1 MKITRIAESVKN
13 RINIS
18 SYIKKE
24 RELDKYV
31 ELHDLGSLNSDAF
44 NKLND
49 ARGVIAN
56 FAKKNNVKVDVFNSH
71 LEKDGVSDY
80 FILKVSKDNGRWYR
94 NKLMHAD
101 TSTTYNYKT
110 KNSPVLSHK
119 DKAGNP
125 SLAGSYYSE
134 DDFLR
139 NIYRTIENFTN
150 KLNRSS
156 EKRNKK

>member
-56 FAKKNNVKVDVFNSH
+56 FAKKNNVKVDVFNSY
-71 LEKDGVSDY
+71 LEKDE
-80 FILKVSKDNGRWYR
+80 IGRA
-94 NKLMHAD
+94 H
-101 TSTTYNYKT
+101 
-110 KNSPVLSHK
+110 V
-119 DKAGNP
+119 
-125 SLAGSYYSE
+125 
-134 DDFLR
+134 
-139 NIYRTIENFTN
+139 
-150 KLNRSS
+150 
-156 EKRNKK
+156 

>member
-24 RELDKYV
+24 RELNKYV

-56 FAKKNNVKVDVFNSH
+56 FAQKNNVKVDVFNSH

-80 FILKVSKDNGRWYR
+80 FILKVSKDNGRW
-94 NKLMHAD
+94 
-101 TSTTYNYKT
+101 YKT